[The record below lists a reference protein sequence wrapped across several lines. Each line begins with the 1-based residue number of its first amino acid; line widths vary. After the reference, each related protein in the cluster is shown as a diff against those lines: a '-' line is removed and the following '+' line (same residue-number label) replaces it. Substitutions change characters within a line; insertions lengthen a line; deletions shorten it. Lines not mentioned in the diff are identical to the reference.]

1 MTFALDEE
9 KISDGT
15 EANPSVISVISVG
28 FEISQ
33 WRFSE
38 T

>member
-1 MTFALDEE
+1 MNFALDEE
-9 KISDGT
+9 NISDGT
-15 EANPSVISVISVG
+15 EANPSVISVGFKISH
-28 FEISQ
+28 

>member
-15 EANPSVISVISVG
+15 EANPSVISVG